1 VEAIARM
8 SEVIVTCVAHNHW
21 YPRGFDRLN
30 ASLLEYSPKVAVQG
44 WVNELPPGA
53 PENIQ
58 EYSLDRD
65 GSCSPFVAKWDYT
78 AYCAKPFALKHA
90 LDSGAEVAI
99 LCDAAFYAVRDIRPL
114 IDHILQVGYYLCDNG
129 ASVGEWSS
137 DRALKLMNLRRDEAF
152 RMTEA
157 SSYCVGLH
165 RRSRKA
171 LQFARQWCDAA
182 LVRGIFEGP
191 HTAGLSGDKD
201 KRNPGWVSDD
211 PRVKGTRHD
220 QTAASIIAWRLGMRE
235 LVARPRFTGYE
246 ADATEETVLVNRGL

>member
-1 VEAIARM
+1 M
-8 SEVIVTCVAHNHW
+8 SDVIVACVALNHW
-21 YPRGFDRLN
+21 YPRGFERLR
-30 ASLLEYSPKVAVQG
+30 ASLNHHSPGVQVEG
-44 WVNELPPGA
+44 WVNELPPCA
-53 PENIQ
+53 PEDVQ
-58 EYSLDRD
+58 AYSLDRD
-65 GSCSPFVAKWDYT
+65 GTCSPFTAKWDYT

-90 LDSGAEVAI
+90 LDCGAEVAI
-99 LCDAAFYAVRDIRPL
+99 LCDAAFYSVRDIQPL
-114 IDHILQVGYYLCDNG
+114 VDHILKVGYYLCDNG

-137 DRALKLMNLRRDEAF
+137 DRALKLMNLRRQDAF
-152 RMTEA
+152 QMTEA

-165 RRSRKA
+165 RRSWRA

-211 PRVKGTRHD
+211 PRVRGHRHD
-220 QTAASIIAWRLGMRE
+220 QTAASVIAWRLGMRE

-246 ADATEETVLVNRGL
+246 ADATEETVLCNRGLG